1 MLSLLL
7 WAFSFFLWS
16 SSPLS
21 PFCCNWSKQ
30 YGFLSSYF
38 SSLPK
43 KLPRFTTCLPWVVS
57 FFFSLKLLLMK
68 LSLRFFPGPFRN
80 YFINETKN
88 PKEKTNNF
96 SSNIWHPTR
105 TSLRYLVHALLL
117 LKSGFS
123 LSCNEDR
130 CHAGQGVQEG
140 FLWAHGSSPAWELS
154 FEGPGEGRVEANEEA
169 VAAKLK

>member
-1 MLSLLL
+1 M
-7 WAFSFFLWS
+7 AFSLPTFL
-16 SSPLS
+16 LS
-21 PFCCNWSKQ
+21 PRSCQGLQLVCP
-30 YGFLSSYF
+30 GLFL
-38 SSLPK
+38 
-43 KLPRFTTCLPWVVS
+43 

-105 TSLRYLVHALLL
+105 TSLRYLVHILLL